1 MPIPLYAPEKRD
13 KTTTTMF
20 KENISEICPRGPTW
34 CHCQTQTALE
44 NLENLRSGCLPPS
57 SARKRSF
64 MKISFFTKENSSQ
77 RFRVPTGNQL
87 AMTSL
92 SWSHQ
97 PRCSQFFRFPL
108 LCSIRTLPILL
119 PSPRLFWAF
128 VGWLEI
134 IECNP
139 GIHQAVLLLRYKS
152 TNISSTMSC
161 FWFYSFF
168 IKTSWRSGE
177 MLNCDFWRWHCGK
190 APKWHQDPPGCQE
203 DPRNPL
209 SHHPPTQWP
218 LSDFLKGSLAKR
230 GHSAM

>member
-1 MPIPLYAPEKRD
+1 
-13 KTTTTMF
+13 MF
-20 KENISEICPRGPTW
+20 KEKISQICPRGPTW

-108 LCSIRTLPILL
+108 LCSKKSTSHSPAISQIVLGICRMVGDHWMQPRSSSSCAIKAPTFHQCPVFVFTVSLSRSRDEVENAKLWLLKVTLWKSSGIGI
-119 PSPRLFWAF
+119 PRDAKKT
-128 VGWLEI
+128 LEI
-134 IECNP
+134 HFHI
-139 GIHQAVLLLRYKS
+139 IHRP
-152 TNISSTMSC
+152 
-161 FWFYSFF
+161 
-168 IKTSWRSGE
+168 SG
-177 MLNCDFWRWHCGK
+177 LFRIFSR
-190 APKWHQDPPGCQE
+190 AP
-203 DPRNPL
+203 
-209 SHHPPTQWP
+209 
-218 LSDFLKGSLAKR
+218 
-230 GHSAM
+230 